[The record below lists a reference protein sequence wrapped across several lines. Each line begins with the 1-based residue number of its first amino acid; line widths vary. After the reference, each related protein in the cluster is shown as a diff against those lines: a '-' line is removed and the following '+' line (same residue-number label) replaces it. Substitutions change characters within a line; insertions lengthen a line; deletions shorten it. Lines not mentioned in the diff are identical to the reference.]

1 MNRER
6 FDEIMDADST
16 RLRDYKKCRILL
28 GLNIIAKYLPNSGV
42 GDAQHDIIYA
52 ADVDE
57 LLEAGLTEF
66 DAIEL
71 CNMNWI
77 IDEEGDCLA
86 KFT

>member
-1 MNRER
+1 MTREE
-6 FDEIMDADST
+6 FDTIMDGDSST
-16 RLRDYKKCRILL
+16 LGSYEKCRVLL
-28 GLNIIAKYLPNSGV
+28 GLNIIAKYLPNSGI

-71 CNMNWI
+71 CNMNWM
-77 IDEEGDCLA
+77 IDEEGECLA